1 MTLHAQ
7 VFSLPSRFILP
18 TSFLLSPPDSFQ
30 GLLRILASLSNL
42 SSRLF
47 NVNFP
52 EKLLEHLQVR
62 LSLSPSLPIS
72 FPPPFAPSTK
82 LGFSSP

>member
-1 MTLHAQ
+1 ML
-7 VFSLPSRFILP
+7 SLCMHC
-18 TSFLLSPPDSFQ
+18 TSFLTLPFLLPSLPPFPPQ

-52 EKLLEHLQVR
+52 EKLLEHLQV
-62 LSLSPSLPIS
+62 SPPSLPS
-72 FPPPFAPSTK
+72 SLPPSLPPL
-82 LGFSSP
+82 LG